1 MNNMAEGII
10 KGTIWSGIQRFGSL
24 AIGFISNIVLARLL
38 CPEDFGA
45 MAMVMVFVGIA
56 DTIVDG
62 GLGNALIQKKDI
74 EDIDIRTVFSS
85 NLVFSIFLFMLFF
98 FIAPLIEEYT
108 NINNL
113 AVYIRVE
120 AFQLFFRALY
130 VIPFSL
136 MQKKFEF
143 AKLARINIIASF
155 LSVATAISFA
165 LFGYGIWS
173 LILKNLSFDFYLLIL
188 YAIIGPMNYKI
199 GFNWKSFKK
208 LFSFGFFVVLANLF
222 ETLYSNIVSF
232 FVGKKYS
239 AKELGYYN
247 QAYALQQIPTYSITA
262 VLNQVLF
269 PYFSSLQESR
279 ENLESKMRLS
289 LQMMT
294 FFVFPLLIFLICF
307 AEQIITILYS
317 SKWLPSV
324 PYFQLLCI
332 GGLLNAMI
340 HINRSYIKAIGRTKV
355 IFIIQVLSTVI
366 GLILLYVGLCYSM
379 ILGISALVFNS
390 VILYIMTASISGKES
405 NYSIFRQLLDVSPN
419 MVFSIICTFIS
430 MLISKI
436 LVVNIFIF
444 ITIEVIAFFG
454 LYLLL
459 HYIFKTNISQVILQI
474 IRNRKNN

>member
-1 MNNMAEGII
+1 MADGII
-10 KGTIWSGIQRFGSL
+10 KGTIWSAIQRFGSL

-85 NLVFSIFLFMLFF
+85 NLVFSIFLFVLFIL
-98 FIAPLIEEYT
+98 IAPFIEEYT
-108 NINNL
+108 NIKKL
-113 AVYIRVE
+113 AIYIRVE
-120 AFQLFFRALY
+120 AFQLIFRALY

-155 LSVATAISFA
+155 LSVATAISLA
-165 LFGYGIWS
+165 MFGYGIWS
-173 LILKNLSFDFYLLIL
+173 LILKNLSLDLYLLIL
-188 YAIIGPMNYKI
+188 YAILGPMNFKI
-199 GFNWKSFKK
+199 GFGWMSFKK
-208 LFSFGFFVVLANLF
+208 LFSFGIFVVLANLF
-222 ETLYSNIVSF
+222 ETLYSNLVSF

-269 PYFSSLQESR
+269 PYFSSLQESK
-279 ENLESKMRLS
+279 ENLESKLRLS
-289 LQMMT
+289 IQMMT
-294 FFVFPLLIFLICF
+294 FFVFPLLLFLICF
-307 AEQIITILYS
+307 AEQIIIILYS

-332 GGLLNAMI
+332 GGFLNAMI
-340 HINRSYIKAIGRTKV
+340 HINRSYIKAAGLTKA
-355 IFIIQVLSTVI
+355 IFLIQVTSTII

-379 ILGISALVFNS
+379 ILGVSALAINS

-405 NYSIFRQLLDVSPN
+405 KYSIFRQIFDVSPN
-419 MVFSIICTFIS
+419 MVFSIICAFIS
-430 MLISKI
+430 IIISKI
-436 LVVNIFIF
+436 LFTNIYIFIF
-444 ITIEVIAFFG
+444 IELIAFFG

-459 HYIFKTNISQVILQI
+459 HYIFKTKISQTILQI
-474 IRNRKNN
+474 ILIKRK

>member
-1 MNNMAEGII
+1 MADGII
-10 KGTIWSGIQRFGSL
+10 KGTIWSAIQRFGSL

-74 EDIDIRTVFSS
+74 KDIDIKTVFSS
-85 NLVFSIFLFMLFF
+85 NLVFSIFLFALFIL
-98 FIAPLIEEYT
+98 IAPLIEEYT

-113 AVYIRVE
+113 AIYIRVE
-120 AFQLFFRALY
+120 AFQLIFRALY

-143 AKLARINIIASF
+143 AKLARINIIASL
-155 LSVATAISFA
+155 LSVVTAISLA
-165 LFGYGIWS
+165 MFGYGIWS
-173 LILKNLSFDFYLLIL
+173 LILKNLSLDLFLLIL
-188 YAIIGPMNYKI
+188 YAILGPMNFKI
-199 GFNWKSFKK
+199 GFDWMSFKK

-222 ETLYSNIVSF
+222 ETLYSNLVSF
-232 FVGKKYS
+232 FVGKEYA

-247 QAYALQQIPTYSITA
+247 QAHALQQIPTYSITA

-269 PYFSSLQESR
+269 PYFSSLQKSR
-279 ENLESKMRLS
+279 ENLESKLRLS

-294 FFVFPLLIFLICF
+294 FFVFPLLLFLICF

-340 HINRSYIKAIGRTKV
+340 HINRSYIKAAGLTKA
-355 IFIIQVLSTVI
+355 IFLIQVTSTII

-379 ILGISALVFNS
+379 ILGVSALAVNG

-405 NYSIFRQLLDVSPN
+405 EYSIFRQILDVSPN
-419 MVFSIICTFIS
+419 MVFSIICAFIS
-430 MLISKI
+430 IVISKI
-436 LVVNIFIF
+436 LFTNIYMF
-444 ITIEVIAFFG
+444 ITIEFIAFFG

-459 HYIFKTNISQVILQI
+459 HYIFKTKISQTILQI
-474 IRNRKNN
+474 LINKRK

>member
-1 MNNMAEGII
+1 MAEGII
-10 KGTIWSGIQRFGSL
+10 KGTIWSAIQRFGSL

-45 MAMVMVFVGIA
+45 MAMVMVFVGVA

-85 NLVFSIFLFMLFF
+85 NLVFSIFLFVLFVL
-98 FIAPLIEEYT
+98 IAPFIEEYT

-113 AVYIRVE
+113 AIYIRVE
-120 AFQLFFRALY
+120 AFQLIFRALY

-155 LSVATAISFA
+155 LSVATAISLA
-165 LFGYGIWS
+165 MFGYGIWS
-173 LILKNLSFDFYLLIL
+173 LILKNLSLDLYLLIL
-188 YAIIGPMNYKI
+188 YAILGPMNFKI
-199 GFNWKSFKK
+199 GFGWTSFKK
-208 LFSFGFFVVLANLF
+208 LFSFGIFVVLANLF
-222 ETLYSNIVSF
+222 ETLYSNLVSF

-269 PYFSSLQESR
+269 PYFSSLQESK
-279 ENLESKMRLS
+279 ENLESKLRLS

-294 FFVFPLLIFLICF
+294 FFVFPLLLFLICF

-340 HINRSYIKAIGRTKV
+340 HINRSYIKAAGLTKA
-355 IFIIQVLSTVI
+355 IFLIQATSTII
-366 GLILLYVGLCYSM
+366 GLILLYVGLCHSM
-379 ILGISALVFNS
+379 ILGISALAINS

-405 NYSIFRQLLDVSPN
+405 KYSIFRQILDVSPN
-419 MVFSIICTFIS
+419 MVFSIISAIIS
-430 MLISKI
+430 VTISKTLI
-436 LVVNIFIF
+436 TNIFLF
-444 ITIEVIAFFG
+444 IIVEFIAFFG

-459 HYIFKTNISQVILQI
+459 HYIFKTKISQIILQI
-474 IRNRKNN
+474 LLIKRK

>member
-1 MNNMAEGII
+1 MADGII
-10 KGTIWSGIQRFGSL
+10 KGTIWSAIQRFGSL

-74 EDIDIRTVFSS
+74 KDIDIKTVFSS
-85 NLVFSIFLFMLFF
+85 NLVFSIFLFALFIL
-98 FIAPLIEEYT
+98 IAPVIEEYT
-108 NINNL
+108 SINNL
-113 AVYIRVE
+113 AIYIRVE
-120 AFQLFFRALY
+120 AFQLIFRALY

-155 LSVATAISFA
+155 LSVATAISLA
-165 LFGYGIWS
+165 LFGFGIWS
-173 LILKNLSFDFYLLIL
+173 LILKNLSLDLYLLIL
-188 YAIIGPMNYKI
+188 YAILGPMNLKI
-199 GFNWKSFKK
+199 GFDWMSFKK

-222 ETLYSNIVSF
+222 ETLYSNLVSF
-232 FVGKKYS
+232 FVGKKYA

-247 QAYALQQIPTYSITA
+247 QAHALQQIPTYSITA

-279 ENLESKMRLS
+279 ENLESKLRLS

-294 FFVFPLLIFLICF
+294 FFVFPLLLFLICF

-340 HINRSYIKAIGRTKV
+340 HINRSYIKAAGLTKA
-355 IFIIQVLSTVI
+355 IFLIQVTSTII
-366 GLILLYVGLCYSM
+366 GIILLYVGLCYSM
-379 ILGISALVFNS
+379 ILGVSALAVNG

-405 NYSIFRQLLDVSPN
+405 KYSIFRQILDVSPN
-419 MVFSIICTFIS
+419 MVFSIICAFIS
-430 MLISKI
+430 IVISKI
-436 LVVNIFIF
+436 LFTNIYMFIIIEF
-444 ITIEVIAFFG
+444 IVFFG

-459 HYIFKTNISQVILQI
+459 HYIFKTKISQTILQI
-474 IRNRKNN
+474 LINKRK

>member
-1 MNNMAEGII
+1 MAEGII

-62 GLGNALIQKKDI
+62 GLGNALIQKKEI
-74 EDIDIRTVFSS
+74 EDIDIKTVFSS
-85 NLVFSIFLFMLFF
+85 NLVFSILLFVLFF
-98 FIAPLIEEYT
+98 LIAPLIEEYT

-143 AKLARINIIASF
+143 ARLARINIIASS
-155 LSVATAISFA
+155 LSVVTAISFA

-173 LILKNLSFDFYLLIL
+173 LILKNLSLDFYLLIL

-199 GFNWKSFKK
+199 GFGWKSFKK

-222 ETLYSNIVSF
+222 ETLYSNLVSF
-232 FVGKKYS
+232 FVGKKYA

-247 QAYALQQIPTYSITA
+247 QAHALQQIPTYSITA

-269 PYFSSLQESR
+269 PYFSNLQESR
-279 ENLESKMRLS
+279 ENLESKLRLS

-294 FFVFPLLIFLICF
+294 FFVFPLLLFLICF

-340 HINRSYIKAIGRTKV
+340 HINRSYIKAAGRTKV

-366 GLILLYVGLCYSM
+366 GIILLYVGLCHSM
-379 ILGISALVFNS
+379 IMGMSALAFNGI
-390 VILYIMTASISGKES
+390 ILYIMTASISGKES

-419 MVFSIICTFIS
+419 MVF
-430 MLISKI
+430 
-436 LVVNIFIF
+436 
-444 ITIEVIAFFG
+444 
-454 LYLLL
+454 
-459 HYIFKTNISQVILQI
+459 
-474 IRNRKNN
+474 